1 MFWQLVQK
9 NICRVKLKFISS
21 VDGIILWL
29 LRTILE
35 ICKIYYDSLCSFRLK
50 GDRNAYDEVISGQAE
65 TLDILT
71 FVKENMENG

>member
-1 MFWQLVQK
+1 M
-9 NICRVKLKFISS
+9 
-21 VDGIILWL
+21 
-29 LRTILE
+29 
-35 ICKIYYDSLCSFRLK
+35 CSFCLK